1 MGKRRRKSI
10 RTKVRLEYLFTSIM
24 WIFVIFLVIVQILME
39 VFKGIISFF
48 KHLDVLGWVYVF
60 IACGGFLLLFGMVR
74 SYEKRI
80 AKERKIQRMMLHEQ
94 WKKKQLEAKKRE
106 LEKIKEQSTLEQLKL
121 MDPHEFER
129 FVKLLFEWM
138 GYQAEL
144 TPRTGD
150 GGKDIILQRNGEK
163 SLVEC
168 KRYNKS
174 KVTRPDVQK
183 FHSAL
188 MDCHATKGYYVTTG
202 EFTQPARDY
211 CADKPI
217 DLINGEKLV
226 KMLRS
231 IVNEKEK
238 VIHNNAFNKA
248 DEEVK

>member
-1 MGKRRRKSI
+1 MGRFTMGKRRRKI
-10 RTKVRLEYLFTSIM
+10 TKARLEYLFTSIM
-24 WIFVIFLVIVQILME
+24 LIFIIFLVIVQVLME
-39 VFKGIISFF
+39 VFKGIVSFF
-48 KHLDVLGWVYVF
+48 KHLDVLGWFYVLSV
-60 IACGGFLLLFGMVR
+60 CGGILLLFGMAR
-74 SYEKRI
+74 SHEKRI
-80 AKERKIQRMMLHEQ
+80 VKERKIQKMMAHEQ
-94 WKKKQLEAKKRE
+94 WKKKQLEKMKE
-106 LEKIKEQSTLEQLKL
+106 LSTLEQLRL

-168 KRYNKS
+168 KRYNKH

-217 DLINGEKLV
+217 DLIDGEKLV

-238 VIHNNAFNKA
+238 VLLHNNAFNKA